1 MMFSCSFVCA
11 SGIYIISNKPK
22 RFSDFINQVFFKK
35 KQQSVDTEDSSTEVT
50 LDSETN
56 QESLLRGSNKKM
68 FERFSEFD
76 QDQIKLVF

>member
-22 RFSDFINQVFFKK
+22 RFSDFINKVFCKK

-56 QESLLRGSNKKM
+56 Q
-68 FERFSEFD
+68 
-76 QDQIKLVF
+76 